1 MILTNK
7 EDNINRKYN
16 NMSLLKYLINYEYFN
31 KENISVLVKNKYS

>member
-16 NMSLLKYLINYEYFN
+16 NMSLLKYLINYKYFN